1 MITGVKEMS
10 ALHKLQEKIEQWK
23 RDHEALKA
31 QNAELSSQLAMVA
44 GVQEEQEV
52 LKAELEN
59 KNNVCQNHE
68 ETIASL
74 QQELRDK
81 DTEIEKIITQVEALL
96 S

>member
-1 MITGVKEMS
+1 MS
-10 ALHKLQEKIEQWK
+10 ALQKLQEKIEQWK

-31 QNAELSSQLAMVA
+31 QNAELSSQLEMTA
-44 GVQEEQEV
+44 GVQEEQEI

-59 KNNVCQNHE
+59 KNSVCQNHE
-68 ETIASL
+68 ESIASL